1 MILGSGAGSNNFF
14 QRAKISASTSIF
26 YDLFL
31 NNKIG
36 HKIVSTMQCEP
47 LDMKKTK
54 IFMKHKMREII
65 KKYPH
70 FGSRIV
76 NHSWIQGELDYD
88 KMVIVVDESR
98 DQITEEL
105 INVPFP
111 KDLPGWQ
118 VYITKDNCVMFICDH
133 TYGDGSYIA
142 NVVRTLF
149 DNDELNNLQSPSRE
163 KGKSLSFIS
172 RVILFFKTLYLIYMR
187 FKFARKAPSAPWCEE
202 KNGQVELAT
211 FSLSEL
217 KKIRDR
223 FYCSDGTHIS
233 INDLIHTLIT
243 RANSVYLKKD
253 TVTSAAMFNM
263 RKKTSDFND
272 QNKLGYI
279 LLTNKVK
286 QNADPEDVLRD
297 VHDFMQFYKVT
308 PATAIISKCMHLYY
322 AWNNKKACQLLRD
335 LNKSVDFIISNY
347 MFQYKNKHIQQ
358 GIKVVNAFGT
368 VTPCDAGQMY
378 SVSTYGDKVNI
389 YLTYNKNQIR
399 DIERLQKDFNDS
411 FKWLC
416 N

>member
-233 INDLIHTLIT
+233 INDIAERVNGKIRGWINYYGKFCGSH
-243 RANSVYLKKD
+243 
-253 TVTSAAMFNM
+253 F
-263 RKKTSDFND
+263 RKKVINLIA
-272 QNKLGYI
+272 LG
-279 LLTNKVK
+279 LERWATRK
-286 QNADPEDVLRD
+286 
-297 VHDFMQFYKVT
+297 YKSLKRRRKRARHWLAEIRKRE
-308 PATAIISKCMHLYY
+308 PGLFSHWIGAITK
-322 AWNNKKACQLLRD
+322 D
-335 LNKSVDFIISNY
+335 
-347 MFQYKNKHIQQ
+347 
-358 GIKVVNAFGT
+358 GT
-368 VTPCDAGQMY
+368 TGAV
-378 SVSTYGDKVNI
+378 
-389 YLTYNKNQIR
+389 
-399 DIERLQKDFNDS
+399 
-411 FKWLC
+411 
-416 N
+416 